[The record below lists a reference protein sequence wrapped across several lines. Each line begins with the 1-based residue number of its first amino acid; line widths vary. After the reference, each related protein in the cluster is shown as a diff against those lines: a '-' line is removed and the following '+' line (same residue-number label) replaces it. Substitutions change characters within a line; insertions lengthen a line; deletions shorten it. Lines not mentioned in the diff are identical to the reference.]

1 MTQDT
6 RHHLYWALLTT
17 KFTAEGEGG
26 VGGTPVRGQSSAG
39 QGVQAGCSPGK
50 GALTPLGLGEAVMQ
64 PEDHLLHE
72 VLDLALLGASDEH
85 HPVMREPLRGGL
97 LAQLGAVSQL

>member
-6 RHHLYWALLTT
+6 HHHLYWALLTT

-26 VGGTPVRGQSSAG
+26 VGGTPVRGQSS

-72 VLDLALLGASDEH
+72 VLDLALLGAADEH